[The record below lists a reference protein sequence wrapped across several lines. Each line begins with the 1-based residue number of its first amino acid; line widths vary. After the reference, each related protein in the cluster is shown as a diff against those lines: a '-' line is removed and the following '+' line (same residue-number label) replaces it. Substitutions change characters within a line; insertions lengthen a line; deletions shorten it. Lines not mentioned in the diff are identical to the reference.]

1 MGVVILSG
9 SAGTGK
15 ARLALHYAKNHPD
28 IKNEKVYCIHSN
40 ALPIYENLKLYID
53 RPGNYF
59 LFIDDANQLS
69 GLQHIIRYV
78 SMKPEGY
85 NVKILIT
92 ARDYALQKVIND
104 VRDITS
110 YEIVNINAFSDG
122 MCF

>member
-40 ALPIYENLKLYID
+40 ALPIYEDLKLYID

-59 LFIDDANQLS
+59 LFIDDA
-69 GLQHIIRYV
+69 
-78 SMKPEGY
+78 
-85 NVKILIT
+85 
-92 ARDYALQKVIND
+92 ALQKVIND

-122 MCF
+122 MYF